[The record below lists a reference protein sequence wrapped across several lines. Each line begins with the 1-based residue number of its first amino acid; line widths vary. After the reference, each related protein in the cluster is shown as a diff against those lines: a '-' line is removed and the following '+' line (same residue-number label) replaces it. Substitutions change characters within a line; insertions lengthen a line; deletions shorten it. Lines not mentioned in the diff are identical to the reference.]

1 MFGENVIMADE
12 KNQTIM
18 YYSQRRSIN
27 DKVIAIGRT
36 KIVAIITLV
45 AIIMAVAVAYT
56 LILLFADNNF
66 PVLFVLNMAIF
77 IPIVIAPVLAWPLVG
92 SHFRLIN
99 IERELYFS
107 ATYDMLT
114 GFLSRNAFFS
124 NLKLVHDLA
133 IRNKTPLT
141 IASIDIDEFKKIND
155 SYGHAAGDEVLRV
168 FGDLVKSAVRKS
180 DFVGRVGGDE
190 FVLVLPYT
198 EVAEAS
204 HVAENIRAL
213 VENTPVTYGNMQIS
227 FSLSIGISQV
237 DSFTPEMIDEV
248 LVYSD
253 KALYQAKQSGRNCVV
268 VSAFALVQ

>member
-1 MFGENVIMADE
+1 MADE

>member
-1 MFGENVIMADE
+1 MADE

-18 YYSQRRSIN
+18 YHSQRRSIN